1 MLPGPAGSGPWE
13 RAVRRAA
20 RVVLLAGG
28 VVVVGLL
35 LQVVFSRV
43 IAPQLRIRQVVVHG
57 DLPLS
62 TVDLRRLAGID
73 GSDHLLDVDAQ
84 AVAERIAAH
93 PLVESASVRAR
104 IPGTLEIN
112 AVRRRPLA
120 MALAMIDDRSVPVV
134 FDSSGVVMQVDP
146 APVPELPFVSGL
158 RFARRPRPGLVLPA
172 GLLPAVAALASIRDG
187 DARLFGMISELVVT
201 TGDAGAL
208 DLAFYP
214 SSYPVAVRL
223 GPRLDVESMRHAFV
237 ALEVLS
243 AGGAQMPPEIDF
255 RAGEAVYVESAN
267 GRSPMAA
274 PRAVAGR
281 LRGGG

>member
-1 MLPGPAGSGPWE
+1 M
-13 RAVRRAA
+13 
-20 RVVLLAGG
+20 LLAGG

-43 IAPQLRIRQVVVHG
+43 VAPQLRIRQIVVHG

-62 TVDLRRLAGID
+62 TVELRRLAGID
-73 GSDHLLDVDAQ
+73 GSDHLLRVDTQ

-93 PLVESASVRAR
+93 PLVESATARAR

-120 MALAMIDDRSVPVV
+120 LALAMIDDRSVPVV
-134 FDSSGVVMQVDP
+134 FDATGVIMQVDP

-158 RFARRPRPGLVLPA
+158 QFARRPQPGLVLPA
-172 GLLPAVAALASIRDG
+172 GVLPAVAALASIRDG

-208 DLAFYP
+208 DLSFYP

-223 GPRLDVESMRHAFV
+223 GPRLDVESIRHAFV
-237 ALEVLS
+237 ALDVLS
-243 AGGAQMPPEIDF
+243 GGAQMPPEIDF
-255 RAGEAVYVESAN
+255 RAGEAVYAESAG
-267 GRSPMAA
+267 GRSQMAA
-274 PRAVAGR
+274 PRAVTGR
-281 LRGGG
+281 LMGGG